1 MPDPE
6 TPPGA
11 PAPAAPAVVPPAAPA
26 TPPAVAKVEMTSE
39 QLKERLAESGG
50 AATKAL
56 LKELGFKSPDDAK
69 AALKKLADIEA
80 ANLSEA
86 ERRQAE
92 IDALKPRAERADRAA
107 ALLLE
112 LANEQLK
119 GLPEEARKLIDDE
132 VGDDPEGR
140 ILMVKLAKA
149 MAPAGATPAATTVA
163 TPQIAPPATAAPSPA
178 PTPSGATTKF
188 QEWEAMNSRSPAL
201 GDIFYSTHKREIER
215 TRPASA

>member
-1 MPDPE
+1 MPPDPE
-6 TPPGA
+6 TPPGT
-11 PAPAAPAVVPPAAPA
+11 PAPAATPAPAPTPVA
-26 TPPAVAKVEMTSE
+26 TPPAVAKVEMTSD
-39 QLKERLAESGG
+39 QLRERLSESGS
-50 AATKAL
+50 AAQKAL
-56 LKELGFKSPDDAK
+56 LKELGVKSLDDAK
-69 AALKKLADIEA
+69 AALKKLADVEA
-80 ANLSEA
+80 ASLSEA
-86 ERRQAE
+86 EKRQAE

-132 VGDDPEGR
+132 VGDDPEAR

-149 MAPAGATPAATTVA
+149 MAPASAAPAVPAAPAV
-163 TPQIAPPATAAPSPA
+163 APPATTAPSPA
-178 PTPSGATTKF
+178 PAPAGASTKY
-188 QEWEAMNSRSPAL
+188 QEWEAMKSRSATL